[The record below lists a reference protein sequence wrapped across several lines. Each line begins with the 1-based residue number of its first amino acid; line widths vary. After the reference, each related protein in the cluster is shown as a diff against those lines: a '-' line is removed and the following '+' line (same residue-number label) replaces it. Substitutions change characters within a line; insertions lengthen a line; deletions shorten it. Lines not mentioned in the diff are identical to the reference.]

1 MYSSSFLLLRSTRT
15 VYLSRAGAPGGKVT
29 LNSHRTSHNAAR
41 GGEQGP
47 PPLGAH
53 SSIAHFSCLLRS
65 PIAWYQ
71 ILTIYK
77 VSRASNGQKPES
89 ASRPIN
95 RVERV

>member
-15 VYLSRAGAPGGKVT
+15 VYLSRAGAPEGKVT

-53 SSIAHFSCLLRS
+53 MARLL
-65 PIAWYQ
+65 I
-71 ILTIYK
+71 
-77 VSRASNGQKPES
+77 SRAFSEAQSHGIKFSPSIKYRGHPIEWPKTRIRIASN
-89 ASRPIN
+89 
-95 RVERV
+95 